1 MTNRQGTTMTSQ
13 EITRLTDDDI
23 YLFNEGTQFKL
34 YEKLGAHPGRANGVE
49 GTSFSVWAPN
59 AEWVSVIG
67 NFNDWKQDAHP
78 LKPRGNS
85 GIWEGF
91 IAGAN
96 KGTLYKYHIRSRH
109 LGYRVDKTDPFS
121 FFNEIPPKTASIVW
135 DLAYEW
141 NDAEWMRERKGKNAL
156 DAPISMYEMHVG
168 SWRRIAHEGNRS
180 LS

>member
-1 MTNRQGTTMTSQ
+1 MTNRQGTMMTTQ

-34 YEKLGAHPGRANGVE
+34 YEKLGAHPGRVNGVE
-49 GTSFSVWAPN
+49 GTSFSVWAPD

-109 LGYRVDKTDPFS
+109 L
-121 FFNEIPPKTASIVW
+121 A
-135 DLAYEW
+135 
-141 NDAEWMRERKGKNAL
+141 
-156 DAPISMYEMHVG
+156 ISG
-168 SWRRIAHEGNRS
+168 R
-180 LS
+180 